1 MTTAQKQYGVLSLP
15 VIVGALGFFVD
26 VYDLLLFAIIRK
38 PSLES
43 LHLSP
48 EEVLT
53 KGELIIS
60 VQMIGLLV
68 GGILWGIMGDKKGR
82 LSVLFGSI
90 ILYSLANIAN
100 GMVQTVPQ
108 YVVLRF
114 IAGIGLAG
122 ELGASITLVNEM
134 LSKEKRA
141 LGASIIAS
149 VGVLGA
155 VCAFFVYRLSG
166 DWRLCYYIG
175 GVMGFLLLFLRAN
188 VMESGLYADVKKTG
202 IARGNFLMVFTDKER
217 FLRYMKGVAIGLPV
231 WYVIGILITFSD
243 KFGREFGITG
253 IDPGKAIMYQYV
265 AIGIGDMSAGI
276 LSNYLKSRKKAL
288 FIFLSILSVFVILY
302 FLQGGGRGST
312 QSMYLLCSCLGFG
325 AGFSVLYITMS
336 AEQFGTNLR
345 ATTAISIP
353 NVVRGILPLIILLH
367 KGLRE
372 LTGSYVTGGWMTGI
386 IIISI
391 AAIAAYHTRETYGL
405 DMNYIESDNNKPQTP
420 NHKPKSYG

>member
-1 MTTAQKQYGVLSLP
+1 MSTVQKQYGVLSLP

-48 EEVLT
+48 EEVLS

-68 GGILWGIMGDKKGR
+68 GGIIWGIMGDKKGR

-108 YVVLRF
+108 YTLMRF
-114 IAGIGLAG
+114 IAGVGLAG
-122 ELGASITLVNEM
+122 ELGASITLVSEI
-134 LSKEKRA
+134 LPKEKRGI
-141 LGASIIAS
+141 GASVIAS
-149 VGVLGA
+149 VGVFGA
-155 VCAFFVYRLSG
+155 VSAFFVYHFFQ

-175 GVMGFLLLFLRAN
+175 GIMGFLLLFLRAN
-188 VMESGLYADVKKTG
+188 VMESGLYGAVKKTN
-202 IARGNFLMVFTDKER
+202 AVRGNFLMLFNNRDR
-217 FLRYMKGVAIGLPV
+217 FLRYVKGVVIGLPV

-243 KFGREFGITG
+243 KFGREFGIAG
-253 IDPGKAIMYQYV
+253 IDPGKAIMYQYI
-265 AIGIGDMSAGI
+265 AIGIGDMSAGL

-288 FIFLSILSVFVILY
+288 YIFISILSVFVVLY
-302 FLQGGGRGST
+302 FLQSGGRGT
-312 QSMYLLCSCLGFG
+312 VQSMYLLCGGLGFG

-345 ATTAISIP
+345 ASTAVSIP

-367 KGLRE
+367 KGLRS
-372 LTGSYVTGGWMTGI
+372 LTGSYVTGGWMTGVL
-386 IIISI
+386 IISLALI
-391 AAIAAYHTRETYGL
+391 AVYYTRETFGR
-405 DMNYIESDNNKPQTP
+405 DMDYLEK
-420 NHKPKSYG
+420 

>member
-26 VYDLLLFAIIRK
+26 VYDLLLFSIIRK

-48 EEVLT
+48 EQVLT
-53 KGELIIS
+53 NGELIIS
-60 VQMIGLLV
+60 IQMIGLML

-90 ILYSLANIAN
+90 ILYSVANIAN

-114 IAGIGLAG
+114 LAGVGLAG
-122 ELGASITLVNEM
+122 ELGASITLVSEM
-134 LSKEKRA
+134 LPKEKRG
-141 LGASIIAS
+141 LGATVITV
-149 VGVLGA
+149 VGVCGSIA
-155 VCAFFVYRLSG
+155 AFFVYKVFA
-166 DWRLCYYIG
+166 DWRICFYIG
-175 GVMGFLLLFLRAN
+175 GGMGLLLLLLRAN
-188 VMESGLYADVKKTG
+188 IMESGMYGELKKSDVQ
-202 IARGNFLMVFTDKER
+202 RGNFLMLFRTRER
-217 FLRYMKGVAIGLPV
+217 AWRYAKGVLIGLPV
-231 WYVIGILITFSD
+231 WYAIGILVTFSD
-243 KFGREFGITG
+243 KFGNEFGIAG
-253 IDPGKAIMYQYV
+253 IDPGKAIMYQY
-265 AIGIGDMSAGI
+265 IGIGLGDLSAGL

-288 FIFLSILSVFVILY
+288 YTFFTILSIFVVLY
-302 FLQGGGRGST
+302 FLQAGGKGNAQT
-312 QSMYLLCSCLGFG
+312 MYVICSFLGYG

-367 KGLRE
+367 KALRSV
-372 LTGSYVTGGWMTGI
+372 TGSYVTGGWITGI
-386 IIISI
+386 VIMTLALI
-391 AAIAAYHTRETYGL
+391 AAKQTKETFGK
-405 DMNYIESDNNKPQTP
+405 DMNFLEV
-420 NHKPKSYG
+420 

>member
-1 MTTAQKQYGVLSLP
+1 MSLTQKQYGVFSLP

-48 EEVLT
+48 EEVLL

-68 GGILWGIMGDKKGR
+68 GGIIWGIMGDKKGR

-108 YVVLRF
+108 YTLMRF

-122 ELGASITLVNEM
+122 ELGASITLVSEM
-134 LSKEKRA
+134 LPKEKRGIA
-141 LGASIIAS
+141 ASIIAS
-149 VGVLGA
+149 VGVCGA
-155 VCAFFVYRLSG
+155 VTAYFVYQLFL

-175 GVMGFLLLFLRAN
+175 GVMGLLLLLLRAN
-188 VMESGLYADVKKTG
+188 VMESGLFGEVKKTNVQ
-202 IARGNFLMVFTDKER
+202 RGNFLMLFNKRER
-217 FLRYMKGVAIGLPV
+217 FLRYVKGVVIGLPV

-243 KFGREFGITG
+243 KFGKEFGIAG
-253 IDPGKAIMYQYV
+253 IDPGKAIMYQYI
-265 AIGIGDMSAGI
+265 AIGIGDITAGL

-288 FIFLSILSVFVILY
+288 FIFFGILTFFVVLY
-302 FLQGGGRGST
+302 FLQSGGRGTT
-312 QSMYLLCSCLGFG
+312 QTMYLLCGGMGFG

-345 ATTAISIP
+345 ASTAISIP

-367 KGLRE
+367 KGLRN
-372 LTGSYVTGGWMTGI
+372 LTGDYVTGGWMTGI
-386 IIISI
+386 IVMVL
-391 AAIAAYHTRETYGL
+391 AVIAAYYTKETFGKDL
-405 DMNYIESDNNKPQTP
+405 NYLEE
-420 NHKPKSYG
+420 

>member
-1 MTTAQKQYGVLSLP
+1 MSITQKQYGVFSLP

-48 EEVLT
+48 EEVLS

-68 GGILWGIMGDKKGR
+68 GGIIWGIMGDKKGR

-108 YVVLRF
+108 YTLMRF

-122 ELGASITLVNEM
+122 ELGASITLVSEM
-134 LSKEKRA
+134 LPKEKRGIA
-141 LGASIIAS
+141 ASIIAS
-149 VGVLGA
+149 VGVCGA
-155 VCAFFVYRLSG
+155 VTAYFVYQLFL

-175 GVMGFLLLFLRAN
+175 GVMGLLLLLLRAN
-188 VMESGLYADVKKTG
+188 VMESGLFGEVKKTNVQ
-202 IARGNFLMVFTDKER
+202 RGNFLMLFNKRER
-217 FLRYMKGVAIGLPV
+217 FLRYVKGVVIGLPV

-243 KFGREFGITG
+243 KFGKEFGIAG
-253 IDPGKAIMYQYV
+253 IDPGKAIMYQYI
-265 AIGIGDMSAGI
+265 AIGIGDITAGL

-288 FIFLSILSVFVILY
+288 FIFFGILTFFVVLY
-302 FLQGGGRGST
+302 FLQSGGRGTT
-312 QSMYLLCSCLGFG
+312 QTMYLLCGGMGFG

-345 ATTAISIP
+345 ASTAISIP

-367 KGLRE
+367 KGLRN
-372 LTGSYVTGGWMTGI
+372 LTGDYVTGGWMTGI
-386 IIISI
+386 IVMVLAVI
-391 AAIAAYHTRETYGL
+391 AACYTKETFGKDL
-405 DMNYIESDNNKPQTP
+405 NYVEE
-420 NHKPKSYG
+420 